1 MYIQI
6 DFESDEAIYRQL
18 CHQII
23 MEIATESLQEGDS
36 LPSVRDLAN
45 EIGINMHT
53 VNKAYNI
60 LKAQG
65 FLTVDRRNGAVIF
78 VNAEE
83 QRAKQELREE
93 LRMAVAKA
101 RCRRVSREDIHS
113 MLDEICAEYK

>member
-23 MEIATESLQEGDS
+23 MEIATETLQEGDS
-36 LPSVRDLAN
+36 LPSVRDLAD

-60 LKAQG
+60 LKAEG
-65 FLTVDRRNGAVIF
+65 FLSVDRRNGAVILI
-78 VNAEE
+78 NDEKR
-83 QRAKQELREE
+83 RAKEELREE

-101 RCRRVSREDIHS
+101 RCRHVSREEIHE